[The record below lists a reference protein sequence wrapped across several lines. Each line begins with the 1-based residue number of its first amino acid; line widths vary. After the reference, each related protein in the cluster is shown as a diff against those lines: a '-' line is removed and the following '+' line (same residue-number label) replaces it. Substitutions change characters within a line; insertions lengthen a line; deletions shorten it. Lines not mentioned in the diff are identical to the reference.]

1 MPALLGYLNTL
12 VNASTS
18 TSARDALPS
27 TLGFRHLCV
36 DPIIPSFVVQHR
48 QLAAA
53 MVQAEEQAAA
63 MVSIELEE
71 QAAEEAEEEQAAD
84 AEAVTEVVVEGAEA
98 TI

>member
-1 MPALLGYLNTL
+1 M
-12 VNASTS
+12 
-18 TSARDALPS
+18 PS

-53 MVQAEEQAAA
+53 MVQAELEEQAAA